1 LAEITADQKTISS
14 LNEERAPI
22 AAEIRKVEA
31 EVGPIKYIAAM
42 IYDEIGEGTLESAV
56 RILII
61 MIVSVFDPLAV
72 LMLIAANWQ
81 LKRDR
86 GEPVIPPVIVPIE
99 ETIPEPV
106 ITETPVETPTVDDKQ
121 NPTSEKIVEY
131 DSAGRRITP

>member
-1 LAEITADQKTISS
+1 
-14 LNEERAPI
+14 
-22 AAEIRKVEA
+22 
-31 EVGPIKYIAAM
+31 
-42 IYDEIGEGTLESAV
+42 
-56 RILII
+56 

-99 ETIPEPV
+99 ETIAEPQEPV
-106 ITETPVETPTVDDKQ
+106 VTETSMEPSPTDNIDNIQ
-121 NPTSEKIVEY
+121 NPTPVKVVEY